1 MLLLTQLLDEIR
13 KYLFVLLQTRLL
25 GSQEVEAYVV
35 ADSVTRKYH
44 VCPGPVTRQGEEV
57 EA

>member
-1 MLLLTQLLDEIR
+1 MC
-13 KYLFVLLQTRLL
+13 VLLTRLL
-25 GSQEVEAYVV
+25 DSPEVEAYVV